1 MVMAKRSRLFSKKK
15 RSSKEFKTYDALLK
29 EIDGMENDLEKLT
42 EEEISQKTDFFK
54 DQLLNKG
61 KSLSDIL
68 PEVFAVVREA
78 SKRTIGLR
86 HYDVQM
92 IGGIVMH
99 EGKIAE
105 MRTGE
110 GKTLVAT
117 LSIYLNALLGKGVHL
132 VTVNDYLARRDARWM
147 APIFSML
154 GLSIGVLQM
163 ANRTENGK
171 MAFLVDLE
179 KRSNREDE
187 DQLRMV
193 PRREAYQ
200 ADVTYGT
207 NNEFGFDYLRD
218 NLVSRLE
225 DRVQRGHHFAI
236 VDEIDNI
243 LIDEARTP
251 LIISGA
257 ASEDVALYQQMAQ
270 VVRQLNE
277 DDYDFSEKDR
287 SVALTEIGE
296 VHVEELLNTTLR
308 DPDRPEDI
316 TPEQARLLGHL
327 EQALKAKL
335 LFIRNKDYIVQNGEV
350 VIVDEFTGRLMP
362 GRRWSEG
369 LHQAVE
375 AKEGAKVKAEN
386 ITQATITLQN
396 YFRMYEKLAGMTGT
410 ALTEAEEFY
419 EIYELEVVPI
429 PTNLDYTAQQDNST
443 LEIQQKKDEEG
454 YLYTAYAFKND
465 AQKEEA
471 FWKRKD
477 YPDVVYQSCEAK
489 LRAICTEIVRFNAI
503 GRPQLVGTTSI
514 THSEELSNRLKR
526 DAIRLLMQIIILKTR
541 WRIKFGIQDI
551 EKAIP
556 ELNQLDEPLEKISPV
571 LLRDLAKR
579 GEIGSLSPENED
591 NLQILLPELQ
601 LKAEHLPRLTDI
613 LKSGI
618 QHKVLNALKHDE
630 ESIIIANAGA
640 YGAVTIA
647 TNMAGRG
654 VDIKL
659 GGELDEQTLS
669 DVVLALNRNDIDP
682 YDMTYEDMESSLG
695 TLDPEQYEEQT
706 ESVQA
711 FQDYMV
717 NLRKVRKTGGL
728 HVIGSERH
736 EARRIDNQLRGRSAR
751 QGDPGSSRFFLSLE
765 DDLMRLFGGDRVESM
780 MNFFKLDKSLP
791 IENRMIGR
799 MVEQAQERVEG
810 YNFDVRKHLLEY
822 DNVLNEQ
829 RSRIYS
835 EREQVITKK
844 DLSADI
850 WDMVASELQRRVPTT
865 LAENPSPWK
874 LCAFL
879 DEIQPFMLQ
888 RDQDLIVP
896 SYSYHLVAQEINESL
911 HGQMKTEKDI
921 LSYLQDILMHVI
933 EEEAA
938 YIRNTTT
945 EFIQNTAANYEAQL
959 TERKDTVEMF
969 LDGLLDSG
977 TPEMDNRE
985 IRKQIQSYAHIRL
998 QISDAD
1004 IAALLAGDRSAIPQI
1019 KQQIESSLFSIY
1031 LNRVAFTIDKRLGS
1045 QEKIDPATFTA
1056 GDWKQVSALYLEK
1069 INSLVDQKKSTLT
1082 KEQSEINHN
1091 LQAAAKTLSQGELSE
1106 EKIAR
1111 TLFEIA
1117 SGKRISI
1124 DSKSH
1129 QRVMKPVRLLNY
1141 IFYAAQLIKD
1151 EKPEEI
1157 IAGILAHL
1165 KKVSLTLQY
1174 SFGQFEIMRLSQ
1186 ADALVGQLNPA
1197 VLNAMNPTLDVD
1209 GLKDRPIH
1217 ELSDE
1222 QRDDLAKVM
1231 GKQVQNMLFRHVLLQ
1246 NINSLWIEH
1255 LTQMEALRVSIRME
1269 AYAQRDPLVQYKN
1282 QGSDMF
1288 SQLLANIRLGVMSQ
1302 IFRLQPVQRSVSQP
1316 ASTAQA
1322 PSSAQQPV
1330 KKKKRRRRR

>member
-1 MVMAKRSRLFSKKK
+1 MAKRSRLFSKKN

-42 EEEISQKTDFFK
+42 DEEISQKTDFFK

-61 KSLSDIL
+61 KSLSEIL

-419 EIYELEVVPI
+419 EIYELQVVPI

-477 YPDVVYQSCEAK
+477 YPDVVYQSREAK
-489 LRAICTEIVRFNAI
+489 LRAICTEIVRFNTI

-682 YDMTYEDMESSLG
+682 YDMTYEDIESSLG
-695 TLDPEQYEEQT
+695 TLNPEQYEEQA

-844 DLSADI
+844 DLSEDI

-896 SYSYHLVAQEINESL
+896 SYSYHLVAQEINKSL

-921 LSYLQDILMHVI
+921 LSYLQDILIHVI

-977 TPEMDNRE
+977 TPEMDNKE

-998 QISDAD
+998 QISDDD
-1004 IAALLAGDRSAIPQI
+1004 ITALLTGDRSIIPQI
-1019 KQQIESSLFSIY
+1019 QQQIESSLFSIY
-1031 LNRVAFTIDKRLGS
+1031 LNRVAFTINKRLGS

-1056 GDWKQVSALYLEK
+1056 GDWKQISALYLDK
-1069 INSLVDQKKSTLT
+1069 INTLVDQNKSTLT
-1082 KEQSEINHN
+1082 KEQSEINQN
-1091 LQAAAKTLSQGELSE
+1091 LQAAAKTLAQGELSE

-1124 DSKSH
+1124 DPKSH

-1157 IAGILAHL
+1157 IAGILANL

-1186 ADALVGQLNPA
+1186 ANALVRQLNPA
-1197 VLNAMNPTLDVD
+1197 VLNAMNPNIDLDE
-1209 GLKDRPIH
+1209 LKDRPIH

-1222 QRDDLAKVM
+1222 QQDDLARVM

-1302 IFRLQPVQRSVSQP
+1302 IFRLQPVQRSISQP
-1316 ASTAQA
+1316 TSTAQA

>member
-1 MVMAKRSRLFSKKK
+1 MAKRTRLFSKKN

-42 EEEISQKTDFFK
+42 DEEISQKTDFFK

-61 KSLSDIL
+61 KSLSEIL
-68 PEVFAVVREA
+68 PEAFAVVREA

-251 LIISGA
+251 LIISGT

-477 YPDVVYQSCEAK
+477 YPDVVYQSREAK

-526 DAIRLLMQIIILKTR
+526 DAIRLLMQIVILKAR

-556 ELNQLDEPLEKISPV
+556 ELIQLDEPLEKISPA

-591 NLQILLPELQ
+591 NFQILSSELR
-601 LKAEHLPRLTDI
+601 LSAEHLTRLTAI

-682 YDMTYEDMESSLG
+682 YDMSYEDMESSLG
-695 TLDPEQYEEQT
+695 TLDPGQYEEQA
-706 ESVQA
+706 ESVQV
-711 FQDYMV
+711 FLDYMV

-844 DLSADI
+844 DLSEDI

-896 SYSYHLVAQEINESL
+896 SYSYHLVAQEINKSL

-977 TPEMDNRE
+977 TPEMDNKE

-1019 KQQIESSLFSIY
+1019 QQQIESSLFSIY
-1031 LNRVAFTIDKRLGS
+1031 LNRVAFTINKRLGS

-1056 GDWKQVSALYLEK
+1056 GDWKQVSALYLDK
-1069 INSLVDQKKSTLT
+1069 INTLVDQKKSTLT
-1082 KEQSEINHN
+1082 KEQSEINQN
-1091 LQAAAKTLSQGELSE
+1091 LQAAAKTLAQGKLSE

-1124 DSKSH
+1124 DPKSH

-1186 ADALVGQLNPA
+1186 ANALVRQLNPA
-1197 VLNAMNPTLDVD
+1197 VLNAMNPNIDLDE
-1209 GLKDRPIH
+1209 LKDRPIH

-1222 QRDDLAKVM
+1222 QQDDLARVM

>member
-1 MVMAKRSRLFSKKK
+1 MAKRSRLFSKKK

-42 EEEISQKTDFFK
+42 DEEISQKTDFFK

-61 KSLSDIL
+61 KSLSEIL
-68 PEVFAVVREA
+68 PEAFAVVREA

-477 YPDVVYQSCEAK
+477 YPDVVYQSREAK

-896 SYSYHLVAQEINESL
+896 SYSYHLVAQEINKSL
-911 HGQMKTEKDI
+911 HDQMKTEKDI

-1045 QEKIDPATFTA
+1045 QEKIDPTTFTA

-1069 INSLVDQKKSTLT
+1069 INTLVDQKKSTLT

-1124 DSKSH
+1124 DPKSH

-1186 ADALVGQLNPA
+1186 ANALVGHLNPV
-1197 VLNAMNPTLDVD
+1197 VLNAMNPNIDLDE
-1209 GLKDRPIH
+1209 LKDRPIH